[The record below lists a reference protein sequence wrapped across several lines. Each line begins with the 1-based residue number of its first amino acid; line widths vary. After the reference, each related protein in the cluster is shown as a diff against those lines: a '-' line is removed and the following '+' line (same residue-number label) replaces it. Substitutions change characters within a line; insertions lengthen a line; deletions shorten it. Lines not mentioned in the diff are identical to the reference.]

1 MPARARL
8 LALPWAGEGGA
19 IYVNALSSSLLR
31 SSCAAALTKP
41 DHIGSKY
48 GEATSRSRSSRYF
61 GHRSEIGG
69 KEDIPFLM
77 GGRGQALRRKECLVA
92 G

>member
-1 MPARARL
+1 MPARL
-8 LALPWAGEGGA
+8 FALPWAGEGGA

-77 GGRGQALRRKECLVA
+77 GGRGQALH
-92 G
+92 